1 VPRVTSQIWWWV
13 ARSSGMVAA
22 VLIALTL
29 VWGLLLTTKVIP
41 RKGLPAWLT
50 DMHRMLGGLSVL
62 FIGVHLLALFLDSY
76 AHFAWSELF
85 VPFQSAYRA
94 GAVAWGIGAFWMLL
108 VVEGTSL
115 LQRRMPRRV
124 WRGLHYL
131 SYPVAVMVAI
141 HAMTAGTD
149 SGNAVF
155 RITTFGL
162 MALLTAL
169 TAYRFALSRRGG
181 ARGRSRPGTLDRPD
195 RAPSPST
202 APVPTAPVP
211 TAPVPTAP
219 VPAPFPASGSY
230 SAVGDMFAPP
240 AAPPPPSPSPLAAPT
255 PVGARPAP
263 HPAGPASDPSTEVR

>member
-1 VPRVTSQIWWWV
+1 MTSQLWWWV
-13 ARSSGMVAA
+13 ARSSGMVAG

-41 RKGLPAWLT
+41 RKGMPAWLT
-50 DMHRMLGGLSVL
+50 DMHRMLGGL
-62 FIGVHLLALFLDSY
+62 GVVFLGLHLLALFLDSY

-149 SGNAVF
+149 STNAVF
-155 RITTFGL
+155 RIVTFGL
-162 MALLTAL
+162 MAILTAL
-169 TAYRFALSRRGG
+169 TAYRFTMTRRP
-181 ARGRSRPGTLDRPD
+181 ARGRPVGPPRPASAPPSAIVSRP
-195 RAPSPST
+195 
-202 APVPTAPVP
+202 
-211 TAPVPTAP
+211 
-219 VPAPFPASGSY
+219 
-230 SAVGDMFAPP
+230 
-240 AAPPPPSPSPLAAPT
+240 
-255 PVGARPAP
+255 AR
-263 HPAGPASDPSTEVR
+263 PASDPYSEVR